1 MLEKIILLL
10 SQHRYPVN
18 SAMPSPLTVNQITTL
33 LNSAASPQE
42 VLELKTVQQILR
54 ELEARGEILAGDRNR
69 YCMAPPMA
77 LALDEENLTSLLFTG
92 DRAYL
97 TLAHQVL
104 ESQPNNQDPLILRPK
119 VHRFN
124 WIKSRLS
131 QVGVR
136 MLTIAH
142 SLDDLPRPQ
151 KPSKAFLRSPWLRD
165 PFEIKS
171 WANGGAIQRYV
182 PSNAPQADRW
192 CYPIRE
198 TLQNEDLLLLPTGE
212 FLWFEDG
219 NFYELEP
226 DTAILAIFQLDKER
240 GYPLKIIW
248 DEALGILNLQGAILP
263 SAYARRIW
271 RLSEPVEG
279 EYRTR
284 RAREPSKRPL
294 IKETL
299 KRLGCTLI

>member
-1 MLEKIILLL
+1 
-10 SQHRYPVN
+10 
-18 SAMPSPLTVNQITTL
+18 
-33 LNSAASPQE
+33 

-69 YCMAPPMA
+69 YCMAPPIA
-77 LALDEENLTSLLFTG
+77 LALDEDNLTSLLFTG

-104 ESQPNNQDPLILRPK
+104 ESQPNHQDPLVLRPK
-119 VHRFN
+119 VHRFH

-136 MLTIAH
+136 LLTIAD

-151 KPSKAFLRSPWLRD
+151 KPSKAVLRSPWLRD

-171 WANGGAIQRYV
+171 WANGGDIQRYA

-192 CYPIRE
+192 RYPMRE
-198 TLQNEDLLLLPTGE
+198 TLQNQDLLLLPTGE
-212 FLWFEDG
+212 SLWFEDG

-226 DTAILAIFQLDKER
+226 DTAILAMFQLDKER

-248 DEALGILNLQGAILP
+248 DEALGRLNLQGVILP

-271 RLSEPVEG
+271 RLSEPVEE

-284 RAREPSKRPL
+284 RTREPSKRPL